1 MTNSNKGKVV
11 LIGAGPGDIG
21 LLTLNG
27 KGWLQKADV
36 VLYDHLVNPD
46 MLRFTQKSTEII
58 YVGKKEG
65 VASIEQEQINHLL
78 VSKAREEKI
87 VVRLKGGDPFVFG
100 RGGEEIQAVHAAGIA
115 FVIVPGVTSVTGVAA
130 YAGIPLTHRDLS
142 STLSIITGSN
152 EKKQGDIHIDW
163 EKIAARSGTL
173 VFLMGAR
180 KLPLIAEKLMRFG
193 KSPDTPIAVVQ
204 WGTTARQKT
213 WIGTLGTIV
222 EISAK
227 DKISPPALTII
238 GEVVNLKPV
247 IEWYE
252 HLPLFGKTIVVTRK
266 GDQAESMI
274 DRLRELGA
282 EPFFFPVIE
291 TIAPDDWGPLDNA
304 LNNLSQYQGLIFTSV
319 NGVRFFSE
327 RLKSIDQDIRE
338 LKGLRVYTIGPKTA
352 EAVRDLGIRVDVV
365 PENFVAESLIECF
378 ENIKGQRFL
387 LPRASVAREILPEQ
401 LRKMGA
407 IVDVAPAYQTIL
419 PTPQVD
425 ELSKRLEA
433 GSIDIITF
441 TSSSTVKNF
450 LALTGKNLLPEIK
463 KAKIACIGPVTQK
476 TAEDAGL
483 NVAIVPE
490 QYTVASLLDAIEA
503 TARRGA
509 NEQ

>member
-1 MTNSNKGKVV
+1 M
-11 LIGAGPGDIG
+11 
-21 LLTLNG
+21 
-27 KGWLQKADV
+27 
-36 VLYDHLVNPD
+36 
-46 MLRFTQKSTEII
+46 
-58 YVGKKEG
+58 
-65 VASIEQEQINHLL
+65 
-78 VSKAREEKI
+78 
-87 VVRLKGGDPFVFG
+87 
-100 RGGEEIQAVHAAGIA
+100 
-115 FVIVPGVTSVTGVAA
+115 
-130 YAGIPLTHRDLS
+130 
-142 STLSIITGSN
+142 
-152 EKKQGDIHIDW
+152 
-163 EKIAARSGTL
+163 
-173 VFLMGAR
+173 
-180 KLPLIAEKLMRFG
+180 
-193 KSPDTPIAVVQ
+193 
-204 WGTTARQKT
+204 
-213 WIGTLGTIV
+213 
-222 EISAK
+222 
-227 DKISPPALTII
+227 
-238 GEVVNLKPV
+238 
-247 IEWYE
+247 
-252 HLPLFGKTIVVTRK
+252 
-266 GDQAESMI
+266 
-274 DRLRELGA
+274 
-282 EPFFFPVIE
+282 
-291 TIAPDDWGPLDNA
+291 
-304 LNNLSQYQGLIFTSV
+304 
-319 NGVRFFSE
+319 
-327 RLKSIDQDIRE
+327 
-338 LKGLRVYTIGPKTA
+338 
-352 EAVRDLGIRVDVV
+352 RDLGIRVDVV